1 MNNQHNAAQAGANAP
16 KNEKA
21 PSAANAQG
29 QDDTKLNCS
38 DLRHTTWR
46 SQIDLLQAA
55 GMTSISVGLV
65 VDLRT
70 YPLSH
75 VRTLIQN
82 TGALKQLSV
91 ADALGFRYAVVA
103 GPLSKKDGGI
113 YSAILHE
120 NGIADALPK
129 VVKAACFRLIEI
141 GDQATVWDFMV
152 DDVLRDLL
160 KSSIRG
166 AE

>member
-1 MNNQHNAAQAGANAP
+1 MKLKPNAAQAGTNAP

-29 QDDTKLNCS
+29 QNDTKLNCS
-38 DLRHTTWR
+38 DFQHTTWR

-55 GMTSISVGLV
+55 GMTRISVGLV

-82 TGALKQLSV
+82 TGALKQLTV
-91 ADALGFRYAVVA
+91 ADSLGFRYAVVA
-103 GPLSKKDGGI
+103 GPLSKKDGGT
-113 YSAILHE
+113 YSAILNE
-120 NGIADALPK
+120 NGIADTLPK
-129 VVKAACFRLIEI
+129 VVKAACIRLIEI

-152 DDVLRDLL
+152 DDVLLAPL
-160 KSSIRG
+160 KSAIGG
-166 AE
+166 AA